1 LKRIGLILVILCGAV
16 LLYATKDFPAW
27 GDPASPAS
35 THLSPH
41 YIQHALEETEVSN
54 LVTAVLADYRGY
66 DTMFETVVIF
76 AAGLACF
83 LLLRSFLARKEEGWY
98 VRHIPSG
105 VIIHFRKRP
114 PVLPHSGAFERL
126 DTQWVPHD
134 LIIKTLCRILI
145 PFIQLFS
152 LYVVFHGDFSP
163 GGGFQGGVMF
173 GAALVLMAISFD
185 LRTALSRVG
194 EKFLA
199 LLAASGVIVY
209 GGIGVLCMLLGG
221 EFLDYGKLATILP
234 VHAEEARALGMIG
247 VEFGVGMAVTAVMV
261 VIYVN
266 IASAG
271 RHDEG
276 L

>member
-41 YIQHALEETEVSN
+41 YIQHAMEETEVSN

-83 LLLRSFLARKEEGWY
+83 LLLRSFGARREEGWY
-98 VRHIPSG
+98 MRHIPTG
-105 VIIHFRKRP
+105 VVIHFRKRP
-114 PVLPHSGAFERL
+114 PISQSRVFERM

-134 LIIKTLCRILI
+134 LIIKTICRILI

-152 LYVVFHGDFSP
+152 LYVVAHGDFSP

-173 GAALVLMAISFD
+173 GATLVLMAISFD
-185 LRTALSRVG
+185 LRTVLDRVG
-194 EKFLA
+194 EKMLA
-199 LLAASGVIVY
+199 LLAACGVILY

-221 EFLDYGKLATILP
+221 EFLDYGELARILP

-247 VEFGVGMAVTAVMV
+247 VEVGVGIAVTAVMAI
-261 VIYVN
+261 IYVN

>member
-1 LKRIGLILVILCGAV
+1 MKRIGLILVILCGAV

-27 GDPASPAS
+27 GDPDSPAS

-41 YIQHALEETEVSN
+41 YIQHTLEETGVSN

-66 DTMFETVVIF
+66 DTMFETVVVF
-76 AAGLACF
+76 CAGLACF
-83 LLLRSFLARKEEGWY
+83 LLLRNFRPQSREQWY
-98 VRHIPSG
+98 IRHIPSG
-105 VIIHFRKRP
+105 VVLHFRKRP
-114 PVLPHSGAFERL
+114 PIPQSRDFERL

-134 LIIKTLCRILI
+134 LIIKTICRILV

-152 LYVVFHGDFSP
+152 LYVVAHGDFSP

-173 GAALVLMAISFD
+173 GASLILMAISFD
-185 LRTALSRVG
+185 LRTALGRVG
-194 EKFLA
+194 ERMLA
-199 LLAASGVIVY
+199 LLASLGVIVY
-209 GGIGVLCMLLGG
+209 GGIGVLCMVFGG
-221 EFLDYGKLATILP
+221 EFLDYGELARILP
-234 VHAEEARALGMIG
+234 VDAVEARALGMIG
-247 VEFGVGMAVTAVMV
+247 VEVGVGLAVTAVMV
-261 VIYVN
+261 IIYVN

>member
-1 LKRIGLILVILCGAV
+1 LKRIGLIVVILCGGV

-35 THLSPH
+35 THVSPH
-41 YIQHALEETEVSN
+41 YIEHALEETEVPN
-54 LVTAVLADYRGY
+54 LVTAVLADYRSY
-66 DTMFETVVIF
+66 DTLFETVVIF
-76 AAGLACF
+76 GAGVACF
-83 LLLRSFLARKEEGWY
+83 LLLRSFGARRREGWY
-98 VRHIPSG
+98 VRHIPTS
-105 VIIHFRKRP
+105 VVIHFKKRP
-114 PVLPHSGAFERL
+114 RIPQSRFFERL
-126 DTQWVPHD
+126 DTEWVPHD
-134 LIIKTLCRILI
+134 LIIMNICRILL
-145 PFIQLFS
+145 PFIQLFA
-152 LYVVFHGDFSP
+152 LYVVAHGDFSP

-173 GAALVLMAISFD
+173 GATLVLMAISFD

-194 EKFLA
+194 EKILA
-199 LLAASGVIVY
+199 LLATLGVVLY

-221 EFLDYGKLATILP
+221 EFLDYSELAKILP

-247 VEFGVGMAVTAVMV
+247 VEVGVGIAVTAVMA

>member
-1 LKRIGLILVILCGAV
+1 MKRIGLILVILCGAV
-16 LLYATKDFPAW
+16 LLYATKDFPSW

-83 LLLRSFLARKEEGWY
+83 LLLRSFGTRQGEGWY
-98 VRHIPSG
+98 VRHIPTG
-105 VIIHFRKRP
+105 VVINFRKRP
-114 PVLPHSGAFERL
+114 FIPQSRAFERL

-152 LYVVFHGDFSP
+152 LYVVAHGDFSP

-173 GAALVLMAISFD
+173 GATLVLMAISFD
-185 LRTALSRVG
+185 LRTALNKIG

-199 LLAASGVIVY
+199 MLAALGVIVY
-209 GGIGVLCMLLGG
+209 GGIGVLCMILGG
-221 EFLDYGKLATILP
+221 EFLDYGKLARILP
-234 VHAEEARALGMIG
+234 VQAEKARALGMIG
-247 VEFGVGMAVTAVMV
+247 VEVGVGIAVTAVMAI
-261 VIYVN
+261 IYVN
-266 IASAG
+266 IASSG

>member
-27 GDPASPAS
+27 GDPSSPAN

-83 LLLRSFLARKEEGWY
+83 LLLRAFSAPRKEGWY
-98 VRHIPSG
+98 VRHIPTG
-105 VIIHFRKRP
+105 VVIHFKKRP
-114 PVLPHSGAFERL
+114 SIPQSRAFERL

-134 LIIKTLCRILI
+134 LIIKTLSRILV

-152 LYVVFHGDFSP
+152 LYVVAHGDFSP

-173 GAALVLMAISFD
+173 GATLVLMAISFD
-185 LRTALSRVG
+185 LRTALSKVG

-209 GGIGVLCMLLGG
+209 GGIGVVCMLLGG
-221 EFLDYGKLATILP
+221 EFLDYGELAKILP
-234 VHAEEARALGMIG
+234 VHVEEARALGMIG
-247 VEFGVGMAVTAVMV
+247 VEIGVGLAVTAVMAI
-261 VIYVN
+261 IYVN

>member
-1 LKRIGLILVILCGAV
+1 MKRIGLILVILCGAV

-83 LLLRSFLARKEEGWY
+83 LLLRTFAARRKEGWY
-98 VRHIPSG
+98 VRHIPTG
-105 VIIHFRKRP
+105 VVIHFQRRP
-114 PVLPHSGAFERL
+114 SIPESRVFERL

-134 LIIKTLCRILI
+134 LIIKTISRILI

-152 LYVVFHGDFSP
+152 LYVVAHGDFSP

-173 GAALVLMAISFD
+173 GATLVLMAISFD
-185 LRTALSRVG
+185 LRTALSKVG

-199 LLAASGVIVY
+199 LLAALGVIVY

-221 EFLDYGKLATILP
+221 EFLDYSELARILP

-247 VEFGVGMAVTAVMV
+247 VEIGVGMAVTAVMAI
-261 VIYVN
+261 IYVN

>member
-1 LKRIGLILVILCGAV
+1 MKRIGLIVVILCGAV
-16 LLYATKDFPAW
+16 LLYATRDFPAW

-35 THLSPH
+35 THVSPH
-41 YIQHALEETEVSN
+41 YIEHALEETEVPN
-54 LVTAVLADYRGY
+54 LVTAVLADYRSY

-76 AAGLACF
+76 GAGVACF
-83 LLLRSFLARKEEGWY
+83 LLLRSFGARRREGWY
-98 VRHIPSG
+98 VRHIPTG
-105 VIIHFRKRP
+105 VVVHFGKRP
-114 PVLPHSGAFERL
+114 RIPQTRFFERL
-126 DTQWVPHD
+126 DTEWVPHD
-134 LIIKTLCRILI
+134 LIIMTICRILL
-145 PFIQLFS
+145 PFIQLFA
-152 LYVVFHGDFSP
+152 LYVVAHGDFSP

-173 GAALVLMAISFD
+173 GASLVLMAISFD

-194 EKFLA
+194 ERILA
-199 LLAASGVIVY
+199 LLATLGVVLY

-221 EFLDYGKLATILP
+221 EFLDYGELAKILP

-247 VEFGVGMAVTAVMV
+247 VEVGVGIAVTAVMA